1 MRKVKHNKIRNTG
14 LLFEFLL
21 RQITSDVL
29 NKDNGPAV
37 KIVKEKFNEHTELGK
52 ELALYNILITKTYRF
67 HDFPPFW
74 AGTFSEPKIG
84 SEMGCQKW
92 GQRCSGSNILKNREE
107 SECQTHMK
115 IKLPGILCV
124 KNQYA
129 GEVPIFCAQLEG
141 GHERPEM
148 GPAL

>member
-1 MRKVKHNKIRNTG
+1 M
-14 LLFEFLL
+14 
-21 RQITSDVL
+21 
-29 NKDNGPAV
+29 GPALQR
-37 KIVKEKFNEHTELGK
+37 EQHFE
-52 ELALYNILITKTYRF
+52 
-67 HDFPPFW
+67 
-74 AGTFSEPKIG
+74 EPKRIG
-84 SEMGCQKW
+84 V
-92 GQRCSGSNILKNREE
+92 SN
-107 SECQTHMK
+107 THMK

>member
-1 MRKVKHNKIRNTG
+1 
-14 LLFEFLL
+14 
-21 RQITSDVL
+21 
-29 NKDNGPAV
+29 
-37 KIVKEKFNEHTELGK
+37 
-52 ELALYNILITKTYRF
+52 
-67 HDFPPFW
+67 
-74 AGTFSEPKIG
+74 
-84 SEMGCQKW
+84 
-92 GQRCSGSNILKNREE
+92 
-107 SECQTHMK
+107 MK